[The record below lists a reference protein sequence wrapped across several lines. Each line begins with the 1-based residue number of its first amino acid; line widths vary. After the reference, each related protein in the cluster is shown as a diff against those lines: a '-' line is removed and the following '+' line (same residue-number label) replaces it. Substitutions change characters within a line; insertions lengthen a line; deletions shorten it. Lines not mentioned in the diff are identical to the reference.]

1 MVQIICSF
9 STRKIQ
15 TQSWLFM
22 ASLRQIALKIFKLDR
37 CGYGGFCKEKQHT
50 YVWCPGVESDLT
62 YIFDYTSCV
71 YNADS

>member
-1 MVQIICSF
+1 
-9 STRKIQ
+9 
-15 TQSWLFM
+15 M